1 MLLKGKRI
9 NFRVTTT
16 TAQWFIIL
24 LEDHVP
30 VSYSLISNSGQSEP
44 GIHFLTALND
54 PALWRIFTAVMIKK
68 KKIPL
73 KLRAPARELGAT
85 WLLTVRLLTLKP
97 RTRSYT
103 LDIPFAALREIYLR
117 PQLAKTKTN
126 TEAFPTCGSNAQVEN
141 HVVRSSG
148 FPLPGWAERNVSL
161 VQNQCWKSRRIPTTT
176 GLKYPPPLPPPPP
189 PPPPPPVGSKSPR
202 QRAAYIPFSD

>member
-1 MLLKGKRI
+1 MKEKVVTGKYPRCKRNKTRSDVLLKGKRI

-103 LDIPFAALREIYLR
+103 LDIPFAALREIYLT

-126 TEAFPTCGSNAQVEN
+126 TEAFPTCGSNAQVE
-141 HVVRSSG
+141 SSG

-161 VQNQCWKSRRIPTTT
+161 VQNQEVYITNILPSSSCSV
-176 GLKYPPPLPPPPP
+176 GNLDVYPPPL
-189 PPPPPPVGSKSPR
+189 V
-202 QRAAYIPFSD
+202 